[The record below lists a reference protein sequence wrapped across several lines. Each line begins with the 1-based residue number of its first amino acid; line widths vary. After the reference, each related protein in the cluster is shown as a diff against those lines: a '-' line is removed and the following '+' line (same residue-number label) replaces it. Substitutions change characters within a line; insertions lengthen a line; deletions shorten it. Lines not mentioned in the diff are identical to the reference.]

1 MSYILITP
9 LVIACILGES
19 LHNTK
24 LDEAYLFTSHV
35 LINRMNDSRWPDTL
49 EEVVLQSKQFS
60 CMNDPENVRKLLN
73 QQKYHP
79 SIWEKART
87 ALELA
92 SIQRKDPT
100 MGATNYLTI
109 KLFNSSKCPAWA
121 KKLEVT
127 IIKYGHVYLK

>member
-49 EEVVLQSKQFS
+49 EEIVLQPKQFS
-60 CMNDPENVRKLLN
+60 CMNDSENVKKLLN
-73 QQKYHP
+73 YQKYHP

-92 SIQRKDPT
+92 SVQRTDPT
-100 MGATNYLTI
+100 HSVTHYMTI
-109 KLFNSSKCPAWA
+109 ELYDSNKRPSWA
-121 KKLEVT
+121 NNMTVT
-127 IIKYGHVYLK
+127 VVKYNHV

>member
-1 MSYILITP
+1 MSYILISS

-60 CMNDPENVRKLLN
+60 CMNDPKNVRKLLN
-73 QQKYHP
+73 YQKYHH

-100 MGATNYLTI
+100 MGAKWYLRTD
-109 KLFNSSKCPAWA
+109 LYNSSKCPAWA
-121 KKLEVT
+121 KKLKVA
-127 IIKYGHVYLK
+127 IVKYDHT

>member
-24 LDEAYLFTSHV
+24 LDEAYLYTSHV
-35 LINRMNDSRWPDTL
+35 LINRMNDSRWPNTL
-49 EEVVLQSKQFS
+49 QEVVLQPKQFS

-73 QQKYHP
+73 YQKYHV

-100 MGATNYLTI
+100 LGAKWYMTEKLYYSKNRPKWASKMHITI
-109 KLFNSSKCPAWA
+109 
-121 KKLEVT
+121 T
-127 IIKYGHVYLK
+127 KY

>member
-35 LINRMNDSRWPDTL
+35 LLNRMNDSRWPDTL
-49 EEVVLQSKQFS
+49 EEVVLQPLQFS
-60 CMNDPENVRKLLN
+60 CMNGPENVRKLLN
-73 QQKYHP
+73 YQKYHP

-100 MGATNYLTI
+100 LGAKWYMT
-109 KLFNSSKCPAWA
+109 
-121 KKLEVT
+121 KKLYYSKNRPSWTKNMT
-127 IIKYGHVYLK
+127 ITVIKFN